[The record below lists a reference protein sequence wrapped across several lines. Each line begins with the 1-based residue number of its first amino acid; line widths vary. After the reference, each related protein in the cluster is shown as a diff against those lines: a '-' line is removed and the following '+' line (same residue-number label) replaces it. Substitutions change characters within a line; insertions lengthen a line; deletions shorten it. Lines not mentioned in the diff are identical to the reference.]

1 MFSYGLNSPLIC
13 NYEPSSSVINVCVV
27 TLDMSVM
34 FCASQ
39 ADKGD
44 LLKQKLAPAT
54 IQWVFYGFVV
64 NKNHPFLSWMVAGE
78 AQSDLLLW

>member
-1 MFSYGLNSPLIC
+1 M
-13 NYEPSSSVINVCVV
+13 INACVV
-27 TLDMSVM
+27 TPDMSVM
-34 FCASQ
+34 FCACQ

-64 NKNHPFLSWMVAGE
+64 DKNRGFYLLEDCWSSSGRFSPEPAGAPAMTSSA
-78 AQSDLLLW
+78 AQPKSDYS